1 MAERGRRRRLMGEI
15 NVVPY
20 IDVMLVLLII
30 FMTTA
35 PLLTQGVKVDLP
47 RASAAPIDEE
57 FLAKH
62 EPLIVTVDRSGRL
75 YMNMGK
81 NPDQPTT
88 ESIIAIRVSAV
99 LRRDDT
105 TPVLVR
111 ADTRVPYGS
120 VMHAMVLLQG
130 AGADKVGLLTDPEN
144 PAGKQHRSPQATVHP
159 GQ

>member
-1 MAERGRRRRLMGEI
+1 MGEI

-30 FMTTA
+30 FMITA

-47 RASAAPIDEE
+47 QASADPIDEE

-75 YMNMGK
+75 YFNMGK
-81 NPDQPTT
+81 SPDQPTT
-88 ESIIAIRVSAV
+88 ESIIATLVAAV
-99 LRRDDT
+99 LRRDAR

-111 ADTRVPYGS
+111 ADAQVPYG
-120 VMHAMVLLQG
+120 VVVRAMTLLQK
-130 AGADKVGLLTDPEN
+130 AGAEKVGLLTDP
-144 PAGKQHRSPQATVHP
+144 PAPPGKQRRTPNAAGQAP
-159 GQ
+159 